1 MRKNT
6 LRILSQDQ
14 GSPQHSSARPGPRI
28 GLVNQ
33 YSIFGQFGKVLT
45 QRNILKKRLLLWN
58 KVFLGIQPLDCI
70 ILPSLPPLPWHGLSF
85 PGLGQSS
92 LSDAGGWPWLDLSES
107 PESLELEEL
116 SLPELRASAE
126 DKEEALPAQTIC
138 SPSKLLALM
147 ASRDRLQ
154 QKWPTVS
161 QRNR

>member
-1 MRKNT
+1 ME
-6 LRILSQDQ
+6 QDFF
-14 GSPQHSSARPGPRI
+14 GHSTF
-28 GLVNQ
+28 GLHH
-33 YSIFGQFGKVLT
+33 LA
-45 QRNILKKRLLLWN
+45 
-58 KVFLGIQPLDCI
+58 I
-70 ILPSLPPLPWHGLSF
+70 IAALALAWAVLPS